1 MSSAQEKDVARRKM
15 TIVASVVGTVIEW
28 YDYMAYA
35 FLALTIAKLFFAADQ
50 QGIALL
56 SALAVF
62 GVSFL
67 FRPLGGVLFGHVAD
81 RYGRRPALTI
91 SVVGM
96 AVTSSLIG
104 FLPVYASV
112 GLLAPLLLVFLRAMQ
127 GVAAGG
133 EMASAAT
140 YASEASDVHRRG
152 FDVSFINLGLVIGT
166 GLAALVV
173 E

>member
-62 GVSFL
+62 GCHSCSV
-67 FRPLGGVLFGHVAD
+67 PWVACCSATW
-81 RYGRRPALTI
+81 PTA
-91 SVVGM
+91 M
-96 AVTSSLIG
+96 AVG
-104 FLPVYASV
+104 RP
-112 GLLAPLLLVFLRAMQ
+112 
-127 GVAAGG
+127 
-133 EMASAAT
+133 
-140 YASEASDVHRRG
+140 
-152 FDVSFINLGLVIGT
+152 
-166 GLAALVV
+166 
-173 E
+173 